1 MTPAKLSKP
10 AFNSRGNDIRRPFG
24 KVGYRRTVVE
34 DSNCIDW
41 DAEELLRLRGEVRLQ
56 KIPGFVPTPSD
67 LADEL
72 IDWLCLEDGD
82 RVLDPAAGDGA
93 ILGQVRL

>member
-1 MTPAKLSKP
+1 M
-10 AFNSRGNDIRRPFG
+10 
-24 KVGYRRTVVE
+24 GYRRTVVE